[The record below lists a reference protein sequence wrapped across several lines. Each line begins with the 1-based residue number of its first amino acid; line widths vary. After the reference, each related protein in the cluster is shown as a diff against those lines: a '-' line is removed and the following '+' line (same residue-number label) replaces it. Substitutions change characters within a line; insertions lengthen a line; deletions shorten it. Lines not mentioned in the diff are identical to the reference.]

1 MVCGNHLLSR
11 LTHPFDCP
19 LTAIYAQ
26 SFGQRYIKPETANL
40 IYTIQPL
47 YTALFAWLLLGET
60 LGPLGY
66 GGGMVVLLAVLLV
79 ATEETT
85 P

>member
-1 MVCGNHLLSR
+1 MADATSLK
-11 LTHPFDCP
+11 
-19 LTAIYAQ
+19 AMYAQ
-26 SFGQRYIKPETANL
+26 SYGQKYVKPETANL

-79 ATEETT
+79 ATDDNN
-85 P
+85 PS